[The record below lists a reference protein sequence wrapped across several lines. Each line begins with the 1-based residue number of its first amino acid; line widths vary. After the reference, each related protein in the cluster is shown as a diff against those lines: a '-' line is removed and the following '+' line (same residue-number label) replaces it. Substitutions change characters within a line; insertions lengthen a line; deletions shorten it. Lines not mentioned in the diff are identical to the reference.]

1 MSKWC
6 VECYRNQIYKVY
18 RSCTRDCPAFGLH
31 EDEAQKKLV
40 EQDIEI
46 DRLKCIIK
54 SNAHS
59 AELTIAAAQQF
70 LVNAQTETIDEFAER
85 ACDALQTGN
94 IIMDKSIKD
103 IIYSLA
109 NKMKEQL
116 K

>member
-6 VECYRNQIYKVY
+6 IECYRNQIYKVG

-40 EQDIEI
+40 EQYQEIE
-46 DRLKCIIK
+46 RLTDIIK
-54 SNAHS
+54 ANAHS
-59 AELTIAAAQQF
+59 AELAMSAMQQA
-70 LVNAQTETIDEFAER
+70 LVIKQTEIIDEFATI
-85 ACDALQTGN
+85 ACDRLRTGN

-103 IIYSLA
+103 IICNLA
-109 NKMKEQL
+109 DEIKEEL

>member
-6 VECYRNQIYKVY
+6 IECYRNQIYKVS

-31 EDEAQKKLV
+31 EDEAQRKLV
-40 EQDIEI
+40 EQEMEI
-46 DRLKCIIK
+46 DRLNYIIK

-59 AELTIAAAQQF
+59 AELAITAAQQF
-70 LVNAQTETIDEFAER
+70 LVNAQTEIINEFAER
-85 ACDALQTGN
+85 ACNELQTGN

-109 NKMKEQL
+109 NTMLEEL

>member
-6 VECYRNQIYKVY
+6 IECYRNQIYKVS

-40 EQDIEI
+40 EQEMEI
-46 DRLKCIIK
+46 DRLKYIIK

-59 AELTIAAAQQF
+59 AELAIAAAQQF
-70 LVNAQTETIDEFAER
+70 LVNARTETIDEFAER
-85 ACDALQTGN
+85 ACDELRTGN
-94 IIMDKSIKD
+94 IIMDKSIAD
-103 IIYSLA
+103 AIYHIA
-109 NKMKEQL
+109 DKMKEQL